1 MVKLAHELGGGD
13 NYFDLFYG
21 RPRREQRPAFEASAI
36 QQPSR
41 RAA

>member
-13 NYFDLFYG
+13 NYFEVFYSQRR
-21 RPRREQRPAFEASAI
+21 RPEATPAVEAA
-36 QQPSR
+36 QNHR